1 MQRATSEAHLISA
14 LINTQTV
21 DDAAAYGITPD
32 MLVTHQQEF
41 RWAQSHTKIYGTE
54 PSAEALHS
62 RFPEFPLTTATDVA
76 FFCDEVRQDHTKRTF
91 VRVIKDAAYKVQQGD
106 LEEALIAWSSFSPPN
121 AGTRLV
127 SNYGDEKFLE
137 GYGEAKEALSMPWQ
151 TVQNLTGGI
160 RSGDYW
166 TWAARTSQGKSWYL
180 MEIAAHTLMQGYDV
194 MMYSLEMSER
204 QCLIRLHVLLGK
216 KLGIEV
222 DHIEMRDGFYPRRS
236 YERLLGEIRERVPGR
251 FYVHDT
257 NKAKVT
263 PGLLNANAKKV
274 DLSLVDYIG
283 LMSNMQGDPAI
294 RDWRIAAEISNNI
307 KEIAQSQDARI
318 IVASQINR
326 DGENNSWKPPRV
338 GQLSQSD
345 AIGQDSDVV
354 VTMKQYSRSSMV
366 ASVEKNR
373 HGAAGIY
380 FWTRFLPNTGD
391 LSEIPRATADAIQA
405 REDDQ

>member
-1 MQRATSEAHLISA
+1 MQRPTSEAHLISA
-14 LINTQTV
+14 LLNTQTV

-32 MLVTHQQEF
+32 MFVTHQAEF
-41 RWAQSHTKIYGTE
+41 RWMVSHSKIYGTD
-54 PSAEALHS
+54 PSSEALHS

-76 FFCDEVRQDHTKRTF
+76 FFCDEVRQDHTKRSF
-91 VRVIKDAAYKVQQGD
+91 VQVIKDAAYKVQQGD
-106 LEEALIAWSSFSPPN
+106 LEEALIAWSSFAPPS

-127 SNYGDEKFLE
+127 SNYGDERFLE
-137 GYGEAKEALSMPWQ
+137 GYGEAKEALSMPWH
-151 TVQNLTGGI
+151 TVQSLTGGI

-180 MEIAAHTLMQGYDV
+180 MEIAAHALMQGHDV

-216 KLGIEV
+216 RLGIDV
-222 DHIEMRDGFYPRRS
+222 DHIEMRDGFYPRRA

-251 FYVHDT
+251 FYVHDSS
-257 NKAKVT
+257 KAKVT
-263 PGLLNANAKKV
+263 PGLINANAKKV

-294 RDWRIAAEISNNI
+294 RDWRIAAEISNNL
-307 KEIAQSQDARI
+307 KEIANSQDARI

-326 DGENNSWKPPRV
+326 DGDNNSWKPPKV
-338 GQLSQSD
+338 SQLSQTD

-354 VTMKQYSRSSMV
+354 VTMKQYSRSAMV

-380 FWTRFLPNTGD
+380 LWTNFKPNVGD
-391 LSEIPRATADAIQA
+391 FSEISRATADTIQA